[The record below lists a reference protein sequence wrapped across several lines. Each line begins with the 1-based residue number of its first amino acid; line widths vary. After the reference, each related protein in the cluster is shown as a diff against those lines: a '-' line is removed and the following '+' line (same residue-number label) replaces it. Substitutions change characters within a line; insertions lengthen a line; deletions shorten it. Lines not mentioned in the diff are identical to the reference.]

1 MPVTGYQVAAAL
13 GDTDD
18 RPARAQLL
26 RRDPVIHVA
35 LEVERGLVLA
45 VGIVEPVARAEP
57 ASGPAVTI
65 SLGGSLPGAS
75 PARDVSPHA
84 GWSPFRFGW
93 EGISFRSSPR
103 RPPLSRRGS

>member
-65 SLGGSLPGAS
+65 SHGGSLPGAF
-75 PARDVSPHA
+75 PAPGD
-84 GWSPFRFGW
+84 
-93 EGISFRSSPR
+93 SFPTRVCPYRVGCERKFLRSF
-103 RPPLSRRGS
+103 